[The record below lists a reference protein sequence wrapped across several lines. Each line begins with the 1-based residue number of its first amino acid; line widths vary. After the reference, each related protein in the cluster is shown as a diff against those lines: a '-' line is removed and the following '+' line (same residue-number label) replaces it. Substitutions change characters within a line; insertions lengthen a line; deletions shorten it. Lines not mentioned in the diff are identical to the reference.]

1 MASENFFLGYDEKIR
16 TSNLG
21 NGFNLF
27 ENLRAQLG
35 RCKSWNQQVSLG
47 TEDTFSV
54 SFPEQCA
61 GVMVAV

>member
-1 MASENFFLGYDEKIR
+1 MQFQYSVFILL
-16 TSNLG
+16 TSSD
-21 NGFNLF
+21 
-27 ENLRAQLG
+27 RDKQIAKC